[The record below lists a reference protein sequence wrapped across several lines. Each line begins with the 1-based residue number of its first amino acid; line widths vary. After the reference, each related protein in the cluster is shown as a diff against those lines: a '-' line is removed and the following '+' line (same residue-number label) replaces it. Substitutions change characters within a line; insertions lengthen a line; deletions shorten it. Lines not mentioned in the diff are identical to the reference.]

1 MTRHLA
7 CVILTVGLIGLA
19 TSTAADASSFA
30 SADNGIGLAVGE
42 PAGITYFRK
51 IDDQSFA
58 QAFIGSNLVI
68 GLDYAIAFP
77 GAVKNLPNF
86 TPYVGGGLFLFSSR
100 YWDHARDN
108 SGIGLRM
115 PLGVLIQIP
124 NAPLHFHLEVAPST
138 TINPFM
144 YSFVDAMIG
153 ARFLF

>member
-1 MTRHLA
+1 MKRYLF
-7 CVILTVGLIGLA
+7 CLILTAILLDIFI
-19 TSTAADASSFA
+19 SQSADASSFA

-68 GLDYAIAFP
+68 GLDYAVAFP